1 MHVSVKKES
10 TNGQKHLLI
19 VTVSTAAVA
28 GKRKNYSDLV
38 SNPLIRNHNG
48 GSRKLCT
55 AEVTITYITE
65 T

>member
-10 TNGQKHLLI
+10 SNGQKDLLI
-19 VTVSTAAVA
+19 VTVLTAAVA

-38 SNPLIRNHNG
+38 SNLLIRNHIV
-48 GSRKLCT
+48 GSRKLRT

>member
-10 TNGQKHLLI
+10 SNGQKDLLI
-19 VTVSTAAVA
+19 VTVLTAAVA

-38 SNPLIRNHNG
+38 SNPLIRNHNV